1 MIDPPPSA
9 DDPSQSGDGPSE
21 SGDGVVITV
30 RMNEF
35 APKTI
40 NPHVPWSP
48 EEIAASAAACVEAG
62 ASIVHFHGR
71 NPDGSQ
77 SAEPDLLAETV
88 RRINESCDAVT
99 MCTLGAGTGAEPAVR
114 LATLTDAAAKPELA
128 PVDLGSFNLD
138 PYDAGTRSFRTEEGL
153 YVNTVA
159 TVRYLTEGILAAGVT
174 PAAICWN
181 VGSLRLLGALLEQ
194 GLWPAP
200 VYAELVLSDRML
212 SVHPATAEGLDALR
226 RFMPDVPITWTAEC
240 SMGSVLPMVDWVV
253 AAGGGL
259 AFGLGDHPY
268 GELGKPSNAEVVA
281 AVVDRLHQ
289 LGKRPATPDE
299 VRQALG

>member
-1 MIDPPPSA
+1 MTDPSRSA
-9 DDPSQSGDGPSE
+9 DGTDGT
-21 SGDGVVITV
+21 DGIVITV

-35 APKTI
+35 ASKDV

-48 EEIAASAAACVEAG
+48 AEIAATAAACVEAG

-77 SAEPDLLAETV
+77 SAESELLAETV
-88 RRINESCDAVT
+88 EAINAACDAVT
-99 MCTLGAGTGAEPAVR
+99 MCTLGAGTGAERGPR
-114 LATLTDAAAKPELA
+114 LATLTEARVRPELA

-138 PYDAGTRSFRTEEGL
+138 PYDASSRTFRTEEGL
-153 YVNTVA
+153 YVNTVG

-181 VGSLRLLGALLEQ
+181 VGSLRLLGALLDQ

-200 VYAELVLSDRML
+200 VYAELVLSERML
-212 SVHPATAEGLDALR
+212 SVHPATAAGLDALQ
-226 RFMPDVPITWTAEC
+226 RFIPDTPITWTVEC
-240 SMGSVLPMVDWVV
+240 GMGSVLPMVDWVV

-268 GELGKPSNAEVVA
+268 GELGLPTNADVVA
-281 AVVDRLHQ
+281 AVVERLHQ
-289 LGKRPATPDE
+289 LGRRPATPEE
-299 VRQALG
+299 VRQTLPAAQARYSA